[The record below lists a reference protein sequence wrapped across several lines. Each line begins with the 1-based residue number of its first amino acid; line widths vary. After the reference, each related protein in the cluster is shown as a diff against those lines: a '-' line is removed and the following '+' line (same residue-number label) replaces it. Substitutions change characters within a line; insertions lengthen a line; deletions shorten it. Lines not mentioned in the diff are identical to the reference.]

1 MILDEMYGSCLLEYD
16 PNMFGGQ
23 ETSQKIQGDNDPEEP
38 TEPPEFKSLKKFHL
52 VSRIQ
57 SLKSQLDEVNITSDE
72 LELVLKFSIELSYET
87 LVRLTDSIT
96 EIIKLRLQE
105 MNKNDKNKE

>member
-16 PNMFGGQ
+16 PNNMFGKQ
-23 ETSQKIQGDNDPEEP
+23 ETPQQQGQDNSEEA
-38 TEPPEFKSLKKFHL
+38 EPPEFKSLKKFHL
-52 VSRIQ
+52 VSRLQ
-57 SLKSQLDEVNITSDE
+57 SLKSQLDEINITSDE

-87 LVRLTDSIT
+87 LVRLTESIT

-105 MNKNDKNKE
+105 MDKNDKENK

>member
-16 PNMFGGQ
+16 PNMFGKQ
-23 ETSQKIQGDNDPEEP
+23 EIPQQPGNENSELS
-38 TEPPEFKSLKKFHL
+38 EPPEFKSLKKFHL
-52 VSRIQ
+52 ISRIQ
-57 SLKSQLDEVNITSDE
+57 SLKSQLDEINITSDE

-105 MNKNDKNKE
+105 MNKNDKKNK